1 MASFCYLIQ
10 YLSMPQSS
18 ALGLKLKTLNSEEK
32 TLKNY
37 RESDYALIKY
47 SQGIV
52 YKFADGVVEVTLED
66 YLRDNPEKTEADFAE
81 LKAWSD
87 GIYHEQAVQEQRTC
101 RRNVSIDQVSE
112 VEFAVVPE
120 FDQHL
125 IAEQDDGEKALKAAY
140 KLLHSGILT
149 KVQQRRFVL
158 HYFKGLSTRQI
169 AILEGVRQQTVWES
183 PMWAGKKLR
192 KLFATEKLDS

>member
-1 MASFCYLIQ
+1 M
-10 YLSMPQSS
+10 
-18 ALGLKLKTLNSEEK
+18 
-32 TLKNY
+32 KNY
-37 RESDYALIKY
+37 RESDYALNKY

-101 RRNVSIDQVSE
+101 RRNVSIDQVLE
-112 VEFAVVPE
+112 AEFAAVPK

-125 IAEQDDGEKALKAAY
+125 MGEEDDGEKVLKSAY
-140 KLLHSGILT
+140 K
-149 KVQQRRFVL
+149 F
-158 HYFKGLSTRQI
+158 
-169 AILEGVRQQTVWES
+169 
-183 PMWAGKKLR
+183 
-192 KLFATEKLDS
+192 

>member
-1 MASFCYLIQ
+1 M
-10 YLSMPQSS
+10 
-18 ALGLKLKTLNSEEK
+18 
-32 TLKNY
+32 KNY
-37 RESDYALIKY
+37 RESDYALNKY

-101 RRNVSIDQVSE
+101 RRNVSIDQVPE
-112 VEFAVVPE
+112 MELAVVPE
-120 FDQHL
+120 FGQNL
-125 IAEQDDGEKALKAAY
+125 MGEPDEGKKALTAAGR
-140 KLLHSGILT
+140 LLHSGMLT
-149 KVQQRRFVL
+149 EVQQRRFVL

-169 AILEGVRQQTVWES
+169 AMLEGVR
-183 PMWAGKKLR
+183 
-192 KLFATEKLDS
+192 